1 MTNPQNTEAM
11 DVWLVQQ
18 LIGTAELLGQ
28 QLSPTAAAM
37 LATDLSSYP
46 QQVVA
51 HALSRVRAEHAGR
64 LTAKAILDRI
74 DDAVGRPTAHEAWAI
89 ALTSLDERNTVVW
102 TNEMADAWLVAS
114 PLAKAND
121 NFGARNAFVSAYER
135 IVRAAKEA
143 KALPV
148 VTVSIGWDAQCRN
161 PAIERALSLG
171 YITPERAAQEIDPAL
186 PAPTF
191 NPVALLTGRIE
202 PESTMPPDT
211 RERFAAM
218 RKELNESARRHE
230 AKKEAERKRA
240 ADELNQKKAEAQR
253 RADECMAAE
262 QSTGGESWA

>member
-1 MTNPQNTEAM
+1 MNDEKMQE
-11 DVWLVQQ
+11 LVQE
-18 LIGTAELLGQ
+18 IAATAEVLGQ
-28 QLSPTAAAM
+28 TVTERAAALM
-37 LATDLSSYP
+37 ALDLSSYP
-46 QQVVA
+46 HEVIS
-51 HALSRVRAEHAGR
+51 HALSRVRSEHAGR
-64 LTAKAILDRI
+64 FTIKAILDRI

-121 NFGARNAFVSAYER
+121 KFGARNAFVSAYER

-161 PAIERALSLG
+161 PAIEKALSLG
-171 YITPERAAQEIDPAL
+171 YITPERAAQEMDAAL

-202 PESTMPPDT
+202 PASTMPPDT
-211 RERFAAM
+211 RARFAAM
-218 RKELNESARRHE
+218 RKELDASASTHE
-230 AKKEAERKRA
+230 AKKEAERKRK

-253 RADECMAAE
+253 RADECMAAD
-262 QSTGGESWA
+262 QAKGGASWA